1 MLGAGDTCADASDTG
16 RQTHTVGGYYAK
28 LMAPPSGAPA
38 KRRLVVPEVDDKGKV
53 VIPPPQGM
61 EPDNILGW
69 RNKVSSH
76 EYRIQAQ
83 HAHCW
88 PK

>member
-1 MLGAGDTCADASDTG
+1 M
-16 RQTHTVGGYYAK
+16 HTVGGYHAK
-28 LMAPPSGAPA
+28 LTAPPSGEQA

-53 VIPPPQGM
+53 VIPPPQGL

-69 RNKVSSH
+69 MNKVSSR

-83 HAHCW
+83 HAHFW